1 MRCPAGLHPRHA
13 ESRIFLLSS
22 VRPTLRPQNYT
33 EQRCRT
39 VGEGV
44 LLTVFN
50 VPALL
55 CASMNPTPTH
65 PLNPHPS
72 SKPPPAGINLT
83 PGRSIFTLTAASCFV
98 KPAALR
104 KNQHLKLFQVFP
116 DSEFT
121 AMSGSAAEC
130 RGNGRDPPFIEFSAA
145 LKASITVCDFSARLV
160 PAERCSLLQTL
171 FLRFDEGVLEA
182 LFSPPVRRGHR

>member
-1 MRCPAGLHPRHA
+1 MFR
-13 ESRIFLLSS
+13 ETSS
-22 VRPTLRPQNYT
+22 S
-33 EQRCRT
+33 E
-39 VGEGV
+39 
-44 LLTVFN
+44 
-50 VPALL
+50 
-55 CASMNPTPTH
+55 
-65 PLNPHPS
+65 
-72 SKPPPAGINLT
+72 
-83 PGRSIFTLTAASCFV
+83 
-98 KPAALR
+98 

-121 AMSGSAAEC
+121 PMSGSAVAC
-130 RGNGRDPPFIEFSAA
+130 QGNGRDPPFIGFSAA